1 MAMTMHEL
9 PSYSSSWE
17 GGDNPSDLS
26 GVARFKVRDES
37 VSVAMRSFADYA
49 RLDSL
54 IQKACDLRRQQALEC
69 AILGVSDLLSKHRYD

>member
-1 MAMTMHEL
+1 MTMHEP

-17 GGDNPSDLS
+17 GSDNPSDLS
-26 GVARFKVRDES
+26 GVACFKVGNES
-37 VSVAMRSFADYA
+37 VAVAMRSVNHYA

-69 AILGVSDLLSKHRYD
+69 AILGMSDLLNKHRYD